1 MATDY
6 YSIGFVSGDMLFR
19 HNFPPFPIPFYIY
32 SRPPPVKVKRGLR
45 PLLNTPGITLRLL
58 PIHNPFKVLV
68 KRFYLYWVGGEGE
81 TVSPLLGV
89 GKGNSRSGAYE
100 GGRVG

>member
-1 MATDY
+1 
-6 YSIGFVSGDMLFR
+6 MLLGS
-19 HNFPPFPIPFYIY
+19 NFFLYPTPFFIY
-32 SRPPPVKVKRGLR
+32 SRPPPVKVKRGR
-45 PLLNTPGITLRLL
+45 SPLLNTPGITLRLL

-100 GGRVG
+100 GGMVG